1 MYVQSKGN
9 LSVLPIIGTIITAVA
24 TSAAP
29 TINDWLKKQMGLPTS
44 SEEQA
49 KITAQAY
56 DVQKELT
63 KMKLEQEAQI
73 QKLIVV
79 GGIAIGGI
87 LLLTILG
94 GKKK

>member
-1 MYVQSKGN
+1 MYVRNNQN
-9 LSVLPIIGTIITAVA
+9 LSVIDIVALITGITTAI
-24 TSAAP
+24 SP
-29 TINDWLKKQMGLPTS
+29 TINDWLRKQIGLPTS

-56 DVQKELT
+56 EVQKDLA

-73 QKLIVV
+73 QKLMII
-79 GGIAIGGI
+79 GGLAIGGI

>member
-1 MYVQSKGN
+1 MYVQNNQN
-9 LSVLPIIGTIITAVA
+9 LSVVDFLTLLTGFA
-24 TSAAP
+24 TVVSP
-29 TINDWLKKQMGLPTS
+29 TINDWLRKQIGLPTS
-44 SEEQA
+44 TEQQA

-56 DVQKELT
+56 EVQKELA

-73 QKLIVV
+73 QKLMII
-79 GGIAIGGI
+79 GGLAIGGI